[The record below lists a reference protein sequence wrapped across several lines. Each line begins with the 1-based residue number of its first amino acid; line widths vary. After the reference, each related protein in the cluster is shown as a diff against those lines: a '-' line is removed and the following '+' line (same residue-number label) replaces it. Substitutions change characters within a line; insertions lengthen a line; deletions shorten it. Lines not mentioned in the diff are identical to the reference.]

1 MHMNASQPK
10 KMVKNT
16 ILIFD
21 YSRLLKEPVTI
32 KLAVVPATTVIVV
45 PRNHCYTKN
54 LSVRLSVVLCQ
65 TLVSW
70 KSSQKAINRKM
81 TTFWWFFKK
90 LSKEIFYRGL
100 YHFSTIKCTYLNSSL
115 SLGIFFTKIQ
125 LRPTLSPLFQSL
137 RFIGPN
143 FVQG

>member
-1 MHMNASQPK
+1 MH
-10 KMVKNT
+10 
-16 ILIFD
+16 
-21 YSRLLKEPVTI
+21 
-32 KLAVVPATTVIVV
+32 
-45 PRNHCYTKN
+45 RNHKNSQKYYFDFWLLQATKRAGHHKTCCCASYYCYCCTKKPLLYQEFT